1 MSSWLLPPSA
11 CFRRLLCSIRITI
24 GMQEFLKGFFI
35 YHCDSYRQPMIKNG
49 NPRRRFALYRVLS
62 GWNNDPIT
70 FENNWLNDRS
80 CTYSLEKV
88 QRILWKMHFI
98 IVMLLLYWSVKFMV
112 LYWYSGLVIAGSE
125 PNAEEL
131 ETEHDRRRF
140 QVHKISDTYCVV

>member
-1 MSSWLLPPSA
+1 MLEW
-11 CFRRLLCSIRITI
+11 C
-24 GMQEFLKGFFI
+24 
-35 YHCDSYRQPMIKNG
+35 
-49 NPRRRFALYRVLS
+49 RV
-62 GWNNDPIT
+62 WI
-70 FENNWLNDRS
+70 
-80 CTYSLEKV
+80 
-88 QRILWKMHFI
+88 IIIIIII